1 MFKKS
6 LLVVSVLL
14 TALVTGCASVPMDT
28 VENDRLRKEF
38 MTPEL
43 NKAGLYIYRNT
54 WVGQAL
60 KKTLYVDDVEIGETV
75 NKVYFYKE
83 LTPGSHKISTESEFS
98 ENHMSLE
105 VEGGKNYF
113 AEQYIKFG
121 VFVGG
126 ANLKMVSEPM
136 GKKEVLQCDLA
147 KESSVAAN

>member
-1 MFKKS
+1 MFKKIS
-6 LLVVSVLL
+6 LVVSVLL
-14 TALVTGCASVPMDT
+14 TVLVTGCASVPMET
-28 VENDRLRKEF
+28 VENDKIRKEF

-43 NKAGLYIYRNT
+43 DKAGLYIYRNT

-60 KKTLYVDDVEIGETV
+60 KKTLYVDDQEIGESI

-98 ENHMSLE
+98 ENHMSLD

-126 ANLKMVSEPM
+126 ANLKLVSEST
-136 GKKEVLQCDLA
+136 GKEEVMQCELA
-147 KESSVAAN
+147 KEISVATN